1 MCGVRDR
8 DRLPGRAAWWPRP
21 VPLKRAAGG
30 GAQTAARRT
39 ARLCLWSASSLVA
52 ILLPLFF
59 LLFSVSVNTQS
70 AHVAHLLTSQPKPVS
85 SHNCVTNR
93 HADYREGDRKRRG
106 KVVLFSRVFFRQP
119 CVVFLVPAFSFASNP
134 PPPLLFRDLAAPK
147 KSDNF
152 CYCYATNTTNAQN
165 ISPTPRHQR
174 HDITGE

>member
-1 MCGVRDR
+1 MWWRDR

-39 ARLCLWSASSLVA
+39 TRLCLWSASSLVP

-59 LLFSVSVNTQS
+59 LLLSVSVNTQS

-106 KVVLFSRVFFRQP
+106 KVVLFSRVFFRNPVWCFWSLLFFCLQ
-119 CVVFLVPAFSFASNP
+119 P
-134 PPPLLFRDLAAPK
+134 PPPPCFRGLAAPK
-147 KSDNF
+147 NL
-152 CYCYATNTTNAQN
+152 T
-165 ISPTPRHQR
+165 ISVIVMPPTPPTRKICHQR

>member
-59 LLFSVSVNTQS
+59 LLLSVSVNTQS
-70 AHVAHLLTSQPKPVS
+70 AHVARALPNPNPFLYNCNEQTRRLPRRRPKTEVRWCYFHASSFGNPVWCFWSCFLLLPPT
-85 SHNCVTNR
+85 
-93 HADYREGDRKRRG
+93 
-106 KVVLFSRVFFRQP
+106 
-119 CVVFLVPAFSFASNP
+119 